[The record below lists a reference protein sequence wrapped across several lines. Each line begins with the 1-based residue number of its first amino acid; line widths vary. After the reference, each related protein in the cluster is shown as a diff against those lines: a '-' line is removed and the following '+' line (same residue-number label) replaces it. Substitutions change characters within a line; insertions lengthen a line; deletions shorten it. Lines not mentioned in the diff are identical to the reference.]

1 MRSSSGLPKR
11 RRTPAVLA
19 IASLLL
25 VGNGSN
31 GEDAR
36 SAEQIVASVQARYEA
51 VRDLRAEFIQR
62 SLIASLGRDEES
74 RGRVFVKRPGRMRWE
89 YSEPEPLVIAL
100 DGDTVRLYTP
110 SERQLQIVPLGAGA
124 FSPTALD
131 FLLGDG
137 DLLATFE
144 AVRLSDTEQGDLRV
158 ELRPREVVRFE
169 MLELIVEPDTYQLR
183 GSVVVDLLGNRTE
196 IRFRELV
203 ENGGVTDVHF
213 TIEVPADTEVID
225 LR

>member
-11 RRTPAVLA
+11 SRTPAVLA

-62 SLIASLGRDEES
+62 SRIASLGRDEES

-110 SERQLQIVPLGAGA
+110 SERQLQIVPLGVGA

-137 DLLATFE
+137 DLLASFE
-144 AVRLSDTEQGDLRV
+144 AVRLSDTEQGDLQSMK
-158 ELRPREVVRFE
+158 ELFE
-169 MLELIVEPDTYQLR
+169 EDELGD
-183 GSVVVDLLGNRTE
+183 
-196 IRFRELV
+196 F
-203 ENGGVTDVHF
+203 
-213 TIEVPADTEVID
+213 
-225 LR
+225 